1 VTDLFGGDE
10 EEHDELGATEED
22 DLGVPMT
29 EVCSQ
34 MLLSDGRSAS
44 VTKVYT
50 DEGELGFWA
59 VKMPPPPPGELPQD
73 IPRQFENLVD
83 RLQPGLWR
91 KGRCARECLPSLP
104 PRAGRTPPIRLTL
117 GLATSLVSVTGILNS
132 LTRITSIT
140 SSRSRAFLSASRT
153 S

>member
-1 VTDLFGGDE
+1 VTHLTHGGDE
-10 EEHDELGATEED
+10 DDLDELGDTVED

-34 MLLSDGRSAS
+34 MLLSDGRIAT

-50 DEGELGFWA
+50 KEGELGFWA

-73 IPRQFENLVD
+73 IPRQLENLVD
-83 RLQPGLWR
+83 RLMPGRWR
-91 KGRCARECLPSLP
+91 KGRCARDCLPSLP

-117 GLATSLVSVTGILNS
+117 GPQL
-132 LTRITSIT
+132 
-140 SSRSRAFLSASRT
+140 LSFPLQEY
-153 S
+153 